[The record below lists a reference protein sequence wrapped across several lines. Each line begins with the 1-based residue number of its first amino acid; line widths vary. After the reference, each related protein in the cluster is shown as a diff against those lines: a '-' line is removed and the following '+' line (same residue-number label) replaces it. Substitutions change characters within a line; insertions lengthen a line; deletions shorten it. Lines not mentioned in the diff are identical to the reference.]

1 MQNDLLDKCYDH
13 VKERVQR
20 VILNNILLSGCTIV
34 SDGWSNVQRKPLIN
48 IMIVSP
54 RGETFVHVVDYAGSS
69 KSRPYIVDV
78 ISSIIEEGGAK
89 NVIQVV
95 MDNAKNC
102 KHAGKILKQRYP
114 HVYPC
119 GCNTHSLNLV
129 LKDWYK
135 SEDTKWFA
143 SIIDIA
149 CKNCEIFPQKTKSVG
164 HFLSSNVCHLET
176 TC

>member
-1 MQNDLLDKCYDH
+1 
-13 VKERVQR
+13 
-20 VILNNILLSGCTIV
+20 
-34 SDGWSNVQRKPLIN
+34 
-48 IMIVSP
+48 MIVLS
-54 RGETFVHVVDYAGSS
+54 RGETFVHAIDCTGSI
-69 KSRPYIVDV
+69 KYGPYIADV
-78 ISSIIEEGGAK
+78 ISSVIDEVGAS
-89 NVIQVV
+89 NVVQVV

-114 HVYPC
+114 HVYSC

-149 CKNCEIFPQKTKSVG
+149 CKIVKFFLKRQRVLDIFCPCMSVILKLPAKT
-164 HFLSSNVCHLET
+164 
-176 TC
+176 